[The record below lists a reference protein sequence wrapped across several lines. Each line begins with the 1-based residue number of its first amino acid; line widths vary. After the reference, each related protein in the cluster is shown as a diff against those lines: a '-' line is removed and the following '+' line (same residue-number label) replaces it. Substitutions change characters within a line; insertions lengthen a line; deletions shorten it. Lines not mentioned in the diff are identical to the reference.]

1 MKSLYNDYLTRI
13 SDILDKKP
21 TLRTFSVEGLEKAV
35 NSNAI
40 REAKDSSSSLPVP
53 KSQLPTL
60 FGVPSGSKSVPTIGT
75 HPNFT
80 DMKFGDKRFQYCAS
94 MFIDIKGSTNLSI
107 NYNLEQVRMMKDAML
122 SLCIQTVTVFGG
134 HVQRLQ
140 GDGLYVQFTD
150 KSIHQ
155 NNMMINA
162 LNAASVLC
170 QFVSTTLAD
179 LFQQHNLKPLRIK
192 IGIDFAENEK
202 CLWSHYG
209 LPGCNELTATSLHV
223 DLAAKLQARCASNEI
238 RIGQYVKQFLD
249 LPSEFLKTPLKDDGK
264 EDIYIKSSVNYRQY
278 IFDWQAYLLMFDFVH
293 KGNNRL
299 EIEQPEYK
307 LVCYYT
313 DKSGNEMQYFQNNGS
328 LPKNIKLRFVLLK
341 NGKQY
346 SRPPY
351 DTITWKIVNRGEE
364 ATAANNVVLAIDES
378 KNKTSVIVDT
388 AYLGHHYIECVIKRT
403 LGNHGII
410 PNKKM
415 KFGVYVR

>member
-1 MKSLYNDYLTRI
+1 MNTLYNDYIGRI

-21 TLRTFSVEGLEKAV
+21 TLRTFSVENGMEKAV
-35 NSNAI
+35 NSSSI
-40 REAKDSSSSLPVP
+40 RESSESSSLPAVQ
-53 KSQLPTL
+53 KQLPSL
-60 FGVPSGSKSVPTIGT
+60 FGTPVGYKSEPTIGP

-80 DMKFGDKRFQYCAS
+80 DMKFGDKRYQYCAS
-94 MFIDIKGSTNLSI
+94 MFIDIKGSTNLSV
-107 NYNLEQVRMMKDAML
+107 NYNLEQVRMMKDAIL

-150 KSIHQ
+150 VNVHQ

-162 LNAASVLC
+162 LNSATALS

-179 LFQQHNLKPLRIK
+179 LFVKHNLKPLRIK
-192 IGIDFAENEK
+192 VGIDFAENEK

-249 LPSEFLKTPLKDDGK
+249 LPEEFWKVPVTNEGK
-264 EDIYIKSSVNYRQY
+264 EDLYIKSSVNYRQY
-278 IFDWQAYLLMFDFVH
+278 IFDWQSYLLMFDFVR

-299 EIEQPEYK
+299 ELIQPDYNLACIVVDKNGTETP
-307 LVCYYT
+307 YY
-313 DKSGNEMQYFQNNGS
+313 QNNGAI
-328 LPKNIKLRFVLLK
+328 PKGNQLRFVLMK
-341 NGKQY
+341 NG
-346 SRPPY
+346 RPY
-351 DTITWKIVNRGEE
+351 TKTKFDTITWRIVNRGEE
-364 ATAANNVVLAIDES
+364 ATVAKCVEEKLDDYKDKTVVTV
-378 KNKTSVIVDT
+378 NT
-388 AYLGHHYIECVIKRT
+388 AYLGHHYMECILKRT
-403 LGNHGII
+403 YDPI
-410 PNKKM
+410 NKRL

>member
-1 MKSLYNDYLTRI
+1 MKSLYNDYITRI

-35 NSNAI
+35 NSTAI
-40 REAKDSSSSLPVP
+40 REAKGSSSSLPVP
-53 KSQLPTL
+53 RSQLPTL

-107 NYNLEQVRMMKDAML
+107 NYNLEQVRMMKDAIL

-150 KSIHQ
+150 KSIHR

-179 LFQQHNLKPLRIK
+179 LFQQRSLKPLRIK
-192 IGIDFAENEK
+192 VGIDFAENEK

-223 DLAAKLQARCASNEI
+223 DLAAKLQSRCASNEI

-249 LPSEFLKTPLKDDGK
+249 LPSEFLKIPVKENGE

-278 IFDWQAYLLMFDFVH
+278 IFDWQNYLLMFDFVH
-293 KGNNRL
+293 KGNGRL
-299 EIEQPEYK
+299 EIEPSEFS
-307 LVCYYT
+307 LICYVIDDT
-313 DKSGNEMQYFQNNGS
+313 GREVQYYQNNGAIS
-328 LPKNIKLRFVLLK
+328 KHLKLKFVLAK
-341 NGKQY
+341 NGRPYTKTQY
-346 SRPPY
+346 DNISWR
-351 DTITWKIVNRGEE
+351 IVNRGNE
-364 ATAANNVVLAIDES
+364 ATAANVLVEELNCYNNMTQINVE
-378 KNKTSVIVDT
+378 T
-388 AYLGHHYIECVIKRT
+388 AYLGHHYMECVLRRSFEKSNRKI
-403 LGNHGII
+403 
-410 PNKKM
+410 

>member
-1 MKSLYNDYLTRI
+1 MNTLYSDYIGRI

-21 TLRTFSVEGLEKAV
+21 TLRTFSAEHGIEKTV
-35 NSNAI
+35 NSASI
-40 REAKDSSSSLPVP
+40 RESSESSSLPAVQ
-53 KSQLPTL
+53 KQLPSL
-60 FGVPSGSKSVPTIGT
+60 FGTPVGYKSEPTIGP

-80 DMKFGDKRFQYCAS
+80 DMKFGDKRYQYCAS
-94 MFIDIKGSTNLSI
+94 MFIDIKGSTNLSV
-107 NYNLEQVRMMKDAML
+107 NYNLEQVRMMKDAIL

-150 KSIHQ
+150 VNVHQ

-162 LNAASVLC
+162 LNSATALC

-179 LFQQHNLKPLRIK
+179 LFVKHNLKPLRIK
-192 IGIDFAENEK
+192 VGIDFAENEK

-249 LPSEFLKTPLKDDGK
+249 LPEEFWKVPVTNEGK
-264 EDIYIKSSVNYRQY
+264 EDLYIKSSVKYRQY
-278 IFDWQAYLLMFDFVH
+278 IFDWQSYLLMFDFVR

-299 EIEQPEYK
+299 ELIQPVYS
-307 LVCYYT
+307 LACTVV
-313 DKSGNEMQYFQNNGS
+313 DKNGKETSYCQNNGA
-328 LPKNIKLRFVLLK
+328 LPKHLQLRFQIMK
-341 NGKQY
+341 NGRAY
-346 SRPPY
+346 SKTPY
-351 DTITWKIVNRGEE
+351 DTITWRIVNRGEE
-364 ATAANNVVLAIDES
+364 AKQANDLILSLEES
-378 KNKTSVIVDT
+378 KNSTSATVNT

-403 LGNHGII
+403 YDSNNIRLR
-410 PNKKM
+410 
-415 KFGVYVR
+415 FGVYVR